1 MIFSRNML
9 KIWVR
14 VDTLVGLQLLFILVF
29 YAAVE
34 EDCTG
39 GLVIEVFDDSV
50 RLMLMYFSMGS
61 GQILFVTRL
70 QFH

>member
-1 MIFSRNML
+1 M
-9 KIWVR
+9 R

-39 GLVIEVFDDSV
+39 GLVIEVLADSIKV
-50 RLMLMYFSMGS
+50 GADAVLLYGCQQSCLPKTLSKAFLKSM
-61 GQILFVTRL
+61 RAW
-70 QFH
+70 